1 MKTLIILMLVVSLG
15 ACKKSKDS
23 GASKNP
29 TPTPNNPTPE
39 PPTPP
44 CSRSVQSTGFNGGD
58 GSESSPYM
66 ICTYAQLNKMRDNL
80 MAHYELGQDINANPS
95 WSAGDN
101 GCTAYDGS
109 TVPETTPCTG
119 WVPVGTYE
127 RNKCDGE
134 TDDVCF
140 QGHLDGGDHI
150 ISNLYLNISGSGY
163 TYGGLFSYTGSQAK
177 ISNMGLTNANVT
189 VTSPS
194 SSSYGGGLVGSNNG
208 IISNSY
214 AIGEVDTSSSSS
226 SYGGGLVGSNNGIIS
241 NSYATGEV
249 ISSASDSYGGGLV
262 GISSGT
268 IGNSYATGGVTS
280 SSTFSSYGGGLVG
293 NNSGT
298 ISNSYA
304 TGVVESSSTSYSSNG
319 GGLVGYNYLGTV
331 SNSYA
336 TGEVTS
342 SASSYSNG
350 GGLVGNNS
358 GTISNNYAT
367 GEVTS
372 SASDSSGG
380 GLVGKNTG
388 TISGT
393 NYFVDSSGA
402 NGLGSGS
409 CSGTCAQKNLAE
421 LQALTSADVTDWSID
436 NWDFGTTTQ
445 LPRLKYAPTAT
456 YCTDTDY
463 TTQQTCED
471 ASESWVVIE
480 GCGGDTGV
488 TCEDVIPGQ

>member
-1 MKTLIILMLVVSLG
+1 MKTIVILMLLLSLG
-15 ACKKSKDS
+15 ACKKSDDS

-29 TPTPNNPTPE
+29 TPPPNNPTPE

-80 MAHYELGQDINANPS
+80 MAHYELGQDINADSS

-109 TVPETTPCTG
+109 TVSETTPCTG
-119 WVPVGTYE
+119 WVPVGTFE
-127 RNKCDGE
+127 TDKCDGG

-163 TYGGLFSYTGSQAK
+163 IYGGLFGYTGNQAE
-177 ISNMGLTNANVT
+177 ISNMGLTKASVT
-189 VTSPS
+189 VTFPASTS
-194 SSSYGGGLVGSNNG
+194 SCGGLVGYN
-208 IISNSY
+208 
-214 AIGEVDTSSSSS
+214 
-226 SYGGGLVGSNNGIIS
+226 YGTIS

-249 ISSASDSYGGGLV
+249 TVSTSYSSGGGLV
-262 GISSGT
+262 GY
-268 IGNSYATGGVTS
+268 NY
-280 SSTFSSYGGGLVG
+280 
-293 NNSGT
+293 GT

-304 TGVVESSSTSYSSNG
+304 TGEVTSSGSDSSGGGLVGYNNQGTISNSYATGGVIASSTFSSKGGGLVGNNNGTISNSYATGEVTAPSSSYSNG
-319 GGLVGYNYLGTV
+319 GGLVGYNYLGGTI

-342 SASSYSNG
+342 SSASNSFG
-350 GGLVGNNS
+350 GGLVGYN
-358 GTISNNYAT
+358 
-367 GEVTS
+367 V
-372 SASDSSGG
+372 
-380 GLVGKNTG
+380 G

-393 NYFVDSSGA
+393 NYFVDSSGT
-402 NGLGSGS
+402 NGIGDGT
-409 CSGTCAQKNLAE
+409 CSGTCTQKTLAE
-421 LQALTSADVTDWSID
+421 LQALTSADVTDWSTD

-445 LPRLKYAPTAT
+445 LPRVKYAPTAT
-456 YCTDTDY
+456 YCSDNTY
-463 TTQQTCED
+463 TTQKTCED

-488 TCEDVIPGQ
+488 TCGDVIPGQ